1 MRLITATTQ
10 AVGSDQ
16 MTIKV
21 YRNTEWD
28 EYIVRFFTNGT
39 DHGESYHTTDRK
51 EALDAVTWMFDYYR
65 KHA

>member
-10 AVGSDQ
+10 VIAGNP

-21 YRNTEWD
+21 YRNTDWD
-28 EYIVRFFTNGT
+28 EYVVKVE
-39 DHGESYHTTDRK
+39 GETYHTTDRK